1 MGLLEKAYITYE
13 NLKANVGVETKGEET
28 LCPISHTVVNAQ
40 IEIHIDTEG
49 KFISA
54 SSIDKENERTIIP
67 VTIESE
73 GRTSNVDKNPHPLS
87 DQLKFLADYSK
98 CFEYYIEGLTKW
110 AKSPYTHPKVNA
122 ILKYISG
129 KTILKDLE
137 SNGVIKLTDGNMLD
151 KGSIKAIKYE
161 KCLVRFMVNGE
172 GDYSETWRDI
182 TLFDKY
188 IQYYSSLRAES
199 EKMEFCQI
207 SGKMDI
213 PARIHPRGIVKFSD
227 SDNEKLK
234 YPTGAKLISANDS
247 SGFTYRGRFTEP
259 SQAATIGYTASQAAH
274 SALRW
279 LVSNHSVAIGG
290 RVFLWWNPRLI
301 DVEMPLDN
309 LFGTASND
317 NAEFQSFKAELFETL
332 SGYRNRMKPE
342 DDIVV
347 ASLEAVTTGRL
358 SVVYYNELKA
368 KDFIERIEKWYHSI
382 CYNEKGDSPTLQQ
395 IVYCAFGNEREV
407 IPTREVILDI
417 NKKLLREWCG
427 RLLSCVV
434 DSRPLPSDIVE
445 ALVKRFGHPQGYKK
459 WYGLVRSTAFS
470 VVRKYRNDRYKEE
483 WTLGLDRNETDRSYL
498 YGRLLSIADSLER
511 SAISENDKR
520 ETNAEKLHSVYAR
533 RPAYA
538 WRIID
543 EKLDP
548 YRKKLRRDKPGRLN
562 WFENQIADIMDK
574 FDPNDAALNDPLDS
588 RYIIGYYHQRRAGN
602 TSAGLEENEKEN
614 EE

>member
-13 NLKANVGVETKGEET
+13 NLKANVGVETEGEET
-28 LCPISHTVVNAQ
+28 LCPISHIMANAQ
-40 IEIHIDTEG
+40 IEIHIDSNG
-49 KFISA
+49 RFISA
-54 SSIDKENERTIIP
+54 SSVDKTNARTIIP
-67 VTIESE
+67 VTLES
-73 GRTSNVDKNPHPLS
+73 GSRTSAAYKSPHPLL
-87 DQLKFLADYSK
+87 DQIMFLADYSQS
-98 CFEYYIEGLTKW
+98 FEYYIDGLTKW
-110 AKSPYTHPKVNA
+110 AESPYTHPKVNA
-122 ILKYISG
+122 ILKYVSG
-129 KTILKDLE
+129 RTILKDLE
-137 SNGVIKLTDGNMLD
+137 SEGVIKLTADNKPD
-151 KGSIKAIKYE
+151 KGGINRIDYE
-161 KCLVRFMVNGE
+161 KCLVRFAVIGE
-172 GDYSETWRDI
+172 GEYPETWRDI
-182 TLFDKY
+182 SLFNKY
-188 IQYYSSLRAES
+188 IDYYSSLREASGTPEL
-199 EKMEFCQI
+199 CQI
-207 SGKMDI
+207 SWMKEL
-213 PARIHPRGIVKFSD
+213 PTENHPKGIVTFA
-227 SDNEKLK
+227 N
-234 YPTGAKLISANDS
+234 GAKLISANDS

-317 NAEFQSFKAELFETL
+317 NAEFQSFKAELFDTL

-347 ASLEAVTTGRL
+347 ASLEAATTGRL
-358 SVVYYNELKA
+358 SVVYYSELKA
-368 KDFIERIEKWYHSI
+368 KDFMERIEKWYHSI
-382 CYNEKGDSPTLQQ
+382 CYNEKGNSPTLKQ
-395 IVYCAFGNEREV
+395 IALCAFGNERGAFLE
-407 IPTREVILDI
+407 LDD
-417 NKKLLREWCG
+417 KLLRECIG

-445 ALVKRFGHPQGYKK
+445 ALVKRFAHPQGYKN
-459 WYGLVRSTAFS
+459 WYGLVSLTAFS

-511 SAISENDKR
+511 SAISADDKR

-548 YRKKLRRDKPGRLN
+548 YRKKLRRDKPGLLK
-562 WFENQIADIMDK
+562 WFENQIADIIDK
-574 FDPNDAALNDPLDS
+574 FDPNDATLNDPLDS